1 MTQRKDD
8 VKNFWAESEDVVVD
22 SGVPESTAEW
32 YVVPLHK
39 PSGKDVQGYFLTSE
53 GTSLK
58 ARIRGPWGHDI
69 LRVSPLTSFMISSL
83 SRVVKRLSL
92 YTILPFIITSLTSP
106 PAAEYTSCE

>member
-8 VKNFWAESEDVVVD
+8 VKNFRAESEDAVVG
-22 SGVPESTAEW
+22 SGMREPTAEW
-32 YVVPLHK
+32 YVVNHCTSVPARMCGGPLA
-39 PSGKDVQGYFLTSE
+39 SE
-53 GTSLK
+53 GSSLR

-92 YTILPFIITSLTSP
+92 YTILPFIMTSLTSP
-106 PAAEYTSCE
+106 PAAEYTSWE

>member
-8 VKNFWAESEDVVVD
+8 VKNFWAESEDVVIG

-32 YVVPLHK
+32 YVGNHCTSVPARMCGGPLA
-39 PSGKDVQGYFLTSE
+39 SE
-53 GTSLK
+53 GSWLR

-69 LRVSPLTSFMISSL
+69 LWVSLLTSFMISSL

-106 PAAEYTSCE
+106 PAAEYTSWE